1 MDCATNIFC
10 GSRALQKF
18 CRRVVAVNA
27 ILNVAKNNWNKE
39 CSDLDLQG
47 KNRFGKSCLIFLKRL
62 ALYLAIIH
70 RWQLSN
76 SSH

>member
-27 ILNVAKNNWNKE
+27 ILNVAKTTGTKNVLIWTCKE
-39 CSDLDLQG
+39 KTGLENLV
-47 KNRFGKSCLIFLKRL
+47 
-62 ALYLAIIH
+62 
-70 RWQLSN
+70 
-76 SSH
+76 